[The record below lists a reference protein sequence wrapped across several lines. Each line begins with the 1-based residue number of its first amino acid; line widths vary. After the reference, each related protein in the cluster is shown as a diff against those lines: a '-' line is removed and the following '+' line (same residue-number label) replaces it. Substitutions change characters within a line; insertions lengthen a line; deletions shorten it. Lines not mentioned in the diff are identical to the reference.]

1 MAAAKKASKA
11 AKKAA
16 KKATGKRQVTAAK
29 TKAALAQSAPKK
41 APKKA
46 AKKAA
51 KKVQRKAMDTMA
63 RKNRVLDEVVFEAR
77 DLRIHAVRD
86 NGSELPIVKGV
97 DFKVRRGEV
106 VALIGESGSGKTTI
120 SLSALGYCKPGLKFA
135 GGEARLLDENIVGKS
150 TEELRPLR
158 GEKVAYLAQSAA
170 ATFNPSIKINEQV
183 TEAPVLHG
191 TKTREEADEKALA
204 LYHALELPNPE
215 TIGDRYPH
223 QVSGGQLQRL
233 MAAMALC
240 GEPDLLVLDEPTTAL
255 DVTTQI
261 EVLKAFKSVIKEEG
275 AAAIYV
281 THDLAVVAQI
291 ADHIVVLYNGEIK
304 EAGPVDVII
313 NQPKHP
319 YTQKLMAAIKPL
331 PEAGLGDASSDEHMR
346 EAPALEV
353 TNIDAGYGKGADGK
367 PKVMV
372 LKDVNV
378 SIERGKTVGIIGES
392 GCGKSTLARVFA
404 GLLPPTAGTIKLDGN
419 ELAPDLRQ
427 RSRNELQKVQFVYQ
441 MADTAL
447 NPRQRISDILGRPIE
462 FYSGL
467 RGKAKQERI
476 NELLEM
482 VELPLVFADRYP
494 HELSGGQKQRV
505 NLARALAAEP
515 EVVLCDEVTSALDT
529 IVGAN
534 VIELLKN
541 LRKKTGVSYVFISHD
556 LSTVASFADEIV
568 VLYAGKVAEQGPTD
582 QVLSPPYHPYTR
594 LLISSVPETRVGW
607 LEETM
612 QKQEAASGIAGQV
625 TLTDIGCPFYERCP
639 LAIAGT
645 CDTTAPPRRVDHNK
659 HVIECHRELK
669 ELGGM

>member
-1 MAAAKKASKA
+1 MAA

-16 KKATGKRQVTAAK
+16 KKKQPQA
-29 TKAALAQSAPKK
+29 
-41 APKKA
+41 A
-46 AKKAA
+46 AKKAVA
-51 KKVQRKAMDTMA
+51 KKATRAKKATGKTMDTMT
-63 RKNRVLDEVVFEAR
+63 RKNRVQDEVVFEAR
-77 DLRIHAVRD
+77 DLSIHAVRD
-86 NGSELPIVKGV
+86 DGSELPIVKGV

-120 SLSALGYCKPGLKFA
+120 SLSALGYCKPGLTFA
-135 GGEARLLDENIVGKS
+135 GGEALLLGDNVIGKT
-150 TEELRPLR
+150 TEALRPMR

-191 TKTREEADEKALA
+191 TKTREEANAKALD
-204 LYHALELPNPE
+204 LYHALELPDPE
-215 TIGDRYPH
+215 TIGNRFPH

-313 NQPKHP
+313 NKPKHP
-319 YTQKLMAAIKPL
+319 YTRRLMAAIKPL
-331 PEAGLGDASSDEHMR
+331 PEAGLGEASSDEHKR
-346 EAPALEV
+346 EEPALEV
-353 TNIDAGYGKGADGK
+353 TGIDAGYGKGADGK

-404 GLLPPTAGTIKLDGN
+404 GLLPPTAGEIKLDGN
-419 ELAPDLRQ
+419 TLAPDLRQ
-427 RSRNELQKVQFVYQ
+427 RSREELQKVQFVYQ

-447 NPRQRISDILGRPIE
+447 NPRQRIRDILGRPIE
-462 FYSGL
+462 FYAGL
-467 RGKAKQERI
+467 RGKQKQTRI
-476 NELLEM
+476 DELLDM
-482 VELPLVFADRYP
+482 VELPRVFADRYP

-505 NLARALAAEP
+505 NLARALAADP

-534 VIELLKN
+534 VIELLKS
-541 LRKKTGVSYVFISHD
+541 LRQKTGVSYVFISHD

-568 VLYAGKVAEQGPTD
+568 VLYAGRVAEQGPTD

-612 QKQEAASGIAGQV
+612 QKQEAASGISGQV
-625 TLTDIGCPFYERCP
+625 TLTDVGCPFFDRCP
-639 LAIAGT
+639 LAIKGT